1 MILDNQ
7 GIFIDSS
14 ITSEIKKYF
23 EMGFLRGVT
32 TNPTIMAKDGLKG
45 GYEEVKNRSKEI
57 SDLVKPFPVSIELL
71 TNDVSKMYD
80 QAKDFASI
88 NENVVIKVPIHGP
101 KGELDNLKL
110 IKELEESKI
119 AVNATAMMNCQQS
132 LFAAMSGASYI
143 SIFCGRVNNM
153 GYESKEELS
162 KTRKILDNFKLK
174 SKIIACSL
182 REVINVTD
190 WFLAGADIV
199 TIPPSFFR
207 QLIVHPYSKETIQ
220 MFLNDAN
227 KIVDK

>member
-1 MILDNQ
+1 
-7 GIFIDSS
+7 
-14 ITSEIKKYF
+14 
-23 EMGFLRGVT
+23 
-32 TNPTIMAKDGLKG
+32 
-45 GYEEVKNRSKEI
+45 
-57 SDLVKPFPVSIELL
+57 
-71 TNDVSKMYD
+71 MYD

-162 KTRKILDNFKLK
+162 KTRKIL
-174 SKIIACSL
+174 
-182 REVINVTD
+182 
-190 WFLAGADIV
+190 
-199 TIPPSFFR
+199 TI
-207 QLIVHPYSKETIQ
+207 
-220 MFLNDAN
+220 LNLN
-227 KIVDK
+227 RR